1 MEKFETISL
10 TKTDNIASIT
20 FNRPNAANG
29 INPTLAREFA
39 AAALDCDKDASIR
52 CVILNANGKMF
63 CAGGDLNAI
72 GGDPSQAAAKIK
84 GMADN
89 LHRATSSL
97 ARMEKPFIVAVN
109 GMAAG
114 AGFSIAITG
123 DFVIAAESAKF
134 TMAYTAAGLS
144 PDGSSTYY
152 LPRLVGVRK
161 AMDLMITNRRLS
173 AQEAESW
180 GLINQVVVD
189 EELQTTAMAL
199 AQKLANG
206 PTDAFAIVKKLLL
219 CSFDNSLETQMELEG
234 RAISNQAGAANG
246 QEGIQAFLEKR
257 KPNFS

>member
-1 MEKFETISL
+1 MEKFETITL
-10 TKTDNIASIT
+10 TKTDKIATIT
-20 FNRPNAANG
+20 LNRPNAANG
-29 INPTLAREFA
+29 INPTLASEFA
-39 AAALDCDKDASIR
+39 AAALDCDQDDSIC
-52 CVILNANGKMF
+52 CVLLNANGKFF
-63 CAGGDLNAI
+63 CAGGDLKAV
-72 GGDPSQAAAKIK
+72 GGDPSKAAVKIK

-97 ARMEKPFIVAVN
+97 ARMKKPFIVAVN

-152 LPRLVGVRK
+152 LPRLVGMRK

-180 GLINQVVVD
+180 GLINQVVPD
-189 EELQTTAMAL
+189 DALQATAMTL

-206 PTDAFAIVKKLLL
+206 PTDAFGIVKKLLL

-234 RAISNQAGAANG
+234 RAISERAGSANG
-246 QEGIQAFLEKR
+246 QEGVLAFLEKR
-257 KPNFS
+257 KPKFS

>member
-1 MEKFETISL
+1 MENFETIIL
-10 TKTDNIASIT
+10 TKKDKVATIT

-39 AAALDCDKDASIR
+39 EAALICDKDKEVR
-52 CVILNANGKMF
+52 CVLLTANGKLF
-63 CAGGDLNAI
+63 CAGGDLKTV
-72 GGDPSQAAAKIK
+72 GGEPEKAATTIK

-97 ARMEKPFIVAVN
+97 ARMEKPFIIAVN

-123 DFVIAAESAKF
+123 DFVLAGASAKF

-152 LPRLVGVRK
+152 LPRLVGMRK
-161 AMDLMITNRRLS
+161 AMNLMITNRRLT
-173 AQEAESW
+173 AEEAENW
-180 GLINQVVVD
+180 GLINQVVPD
-189 EELQTTAMAL
+189 ESLQEEAMKL

-206 PTDAFAIVKKLLL
+206 PTDAYAVTKKLLL
-219 CSFDNSLETQMELEG
+219 CSYDNSLETQMELEG
-234 RAISNQAGAANG
+234 RAISERAGSANG
-246 QEGIQAFLEKR
+246 KEGVLAFIEKR